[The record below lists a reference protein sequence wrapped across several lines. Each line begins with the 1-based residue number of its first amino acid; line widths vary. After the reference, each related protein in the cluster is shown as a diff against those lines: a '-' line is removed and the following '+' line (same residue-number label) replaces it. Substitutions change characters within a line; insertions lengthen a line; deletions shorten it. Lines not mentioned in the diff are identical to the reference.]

1 MRDEFTGDFSTIEEM
16 DPSVAD
22 GFRVIY
28 DREVSFWKCNEHL
41 ALSFKFAVWFLI
53 ATYIYFIFLPYIFL
67 TNMFHSLS

>member
-28 DREVSFWKCNEHL
+28 DREVSFWKCNVPF
-41 ALSFKFAVWFLI
+41 ALSFKFA
-53 ATYIYFIFLPYIFL
+53 
-67 TNMFHSLS
+67 

>member
-1 MRDEFTGDFSTIEEM
+1 MSSLTMRDEFTGDFSTIEEM

-41 ALSFKFAVWFLI
+41 ALSFKFAVWFF
-53 ATYIYFIFLPYIFL
+53 ATYIYISSFFL
-67 TNMFHSLS
+67 TSF